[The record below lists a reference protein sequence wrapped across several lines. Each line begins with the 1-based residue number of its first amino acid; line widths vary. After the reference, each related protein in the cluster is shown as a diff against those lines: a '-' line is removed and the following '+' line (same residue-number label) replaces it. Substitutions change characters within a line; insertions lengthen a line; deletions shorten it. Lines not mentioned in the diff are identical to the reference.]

1 MSSKYDTIETA
12 ADLVREI
19 QANGLSTIQE
29 DICRAQDIFGHS
41 TIEELARLANDIGR
55 NNDQGEPDPKGAWS
69 SGRKPTQGTFY
80 MIAFSIWNWEDA
92 TRFWNQHTN
101 PEHAELKE
109 LRGIS
114 KRIEAENAK
123 LTARRDELLED
134 QKLGAHYI
142 EEQAAKIEEA
152 QRRAEAAEAEVMALK
167 AKLYDYMTKEEKT
180 A

>member
-1 MSSKYDTIETA
+1 MSSKYDDIETA
-12 ADLVREI
+12 ADLIREVM
-19 QANGLSTIQE
+19 AHGLSTAQE

-41 TIEELARLANDIGR
+41 SVEELVALANDIGR
-55 NNDQGEPDPKGAWS
+55 NNDQGKPDPKGTWS
-69 SGRKPTQGTFY
+69 SGRKATQATFY

-101 PEHAELKE
+101 PEHEGLKE
-109 LRGIS
+109 LRATN
-114 KRIEAENAK
+114 RRLREENEK

-134 QKLGAHYI
+134 QKKSSDYI
-142 EEQAAKIEEA
+142 TEQSTKIGEA

-167 AKLYDYMTKEEKT
+167 AKLYDYMTKEAQT